1 MGMFLLLLLSFLGSC
16 SKNIEPLHQPLQDN
30 QAVQNNQ
37 PVMAARSLAVL
48 DTVLATVSVFAPD
61 IVYPRGLKFG
71 PDGYLYVA
79 TAGIGGTNSTEG
91 QCDQVI
97 PPVGPYTGGKNAKIL
112 KISPSGEVS
121 TVAENLPS
129 TLSPEGVTMGVSD
142 VEFVGNTLY
151 ALLVAGC
158 SHGSSEF
165 PSSVIKVNR
174 HDGSWSVIADLSS
187 YLQNN
192 KVAAPEEDDFEPD
205 GTPYSM
211 VNVRGDL
218 YVIEPNHGE
227 MIKVTT
233 DGKVTRVLDF
243 SAHYGHIV
251 PTAMTFN
258 GNFFVGNLSTFP
270 LVEGVS
276 SIYKV
281 TPHGETSVWATGFTG
296 VLGVAFD
303 RQNRLY
309 VLETSA
315 GNGPI
320 PMTGRV
326 IRVNNDNSR
335 DLIADSLMMPTGMT
349 FGKNGALYVSNTGF
363 GPPTG
368 QILKLVLDEDNEHHD
383 RDHGRGHDRDHERN
397 DRDHH
402 FDNKHSHH
410 N

>member
-16 SKNIEPLHQPLQDN
+16 SKNIEPLNQPLQDN

-383 RDHGRGHDRDHERN
+383 RDHGHGHDRDHERN

>member
-1 MGMFLLLLLSFLGSC
+1 
-16 SKNIEPLHQPLQDN
+16 
-30 QAVQNNQ
+30 
-37 PVMAARSLAVL
+37 
-48 DTVLATVSVFAPD
+48 
-61 IVYPRGLKFG
+61 
-71 PDGYLYVA
+71 
-79 TAGIGGTNSTEG
+79 
-91 QCDQVI
+91 
-97 PPVGPYTGGKNAKIL
+97 
-112 KISPSGEVS
+112 
-121 TVAENLPS
+121 
-129 TLSPEGVTMGVSD
+129 
-142 VEFVGNTLY
+142 
-151 ALLVAGC
+151 VAGC

-233 DGKVTRVLDF
+233 DGNVTRVLDF